1 MENTYT
7 IKELS
12 QILKFSTK
20 SLKDPRW
27 RRRIG
32 LRATRIGRSLRFLER
47 DINDLLK
54 RGREE

>member
-32 LRATRIGRSLRFLER
+32 LRATRIGRSIRFIER
-47 DINDLLK
+47 DIQDLLK